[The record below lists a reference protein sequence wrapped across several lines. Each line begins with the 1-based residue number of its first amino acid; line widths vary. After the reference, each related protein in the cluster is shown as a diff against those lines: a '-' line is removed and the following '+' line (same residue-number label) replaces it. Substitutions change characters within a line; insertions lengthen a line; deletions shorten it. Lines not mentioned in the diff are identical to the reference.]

1 MTFDEFAGTRLPAL
15 LRFATALTGDPDLA
29 KDLAQEVLIRASRRW
44 HEIGQLDRPE
54 AYVRKMVVNEYLSW
68 RRRSW
73 RLIPSGMSGH
83 LTGSPSPDP
92 ADGYIERQ
100 ALLAEL
106 AKLSQRRRTALVLRY
121 FEGLSDAEIADVMGC
136 TQSTV
141 RGHVFKAL
149 AALRIELDLPLAN
162 AAPSKETH

>member
-1 MTFDEFAGTRLPAL
+1 MTFDEFAGTRLPAM

-29 KDLAQEVLIRASRRW
+29 KDLVQEVLIRASGRW
-44 HEIGQLDRPE
+44 QKIGQLDRPE
-54 AYVRKMVVNEYLSW
+54 AYIRKMVVNEYLSW

-73 RLIPSGMSGH
+73 RLIPSGMSSH
-83 LTGSPSPDP
+83 LPGRPSPDP

-106 AKLSQRRRTALVLRY
+106 AKLSGLRRTALVLRY
-121 FEGLSDAEIADVMGC
+121 YEGLSYAEIADVMGC

-149 AALRIELDLPLAN
+149 AALRIELDLDAAA
-162 AAPSKETH
+162 AAPGKETH

>member
-1 MTFDEFAGTRLPAL
+1 MTFDEFAGARLPAV
-15 LRFATALTGDPDLA
+15 LRFATALTGDPELA
-29 KDLAQEVLIRASRRW
+29 KDLVQEVLIRVSGRW
-44 HEIGQLDRPE
+44 QEIGQLDRPE
-54 AYVRKMVVNEYLSW
+54 AYIRKMVVNEYLSW

-73 RLIPSGMSGH
+73 RLIPSGMSSH
-83 LTGSPSPDP
+83 LPGRSSPDP

-106 AKLSQRRRTALVLRY
+106 AKLSGLRRTALVLRY
-121 FEGLSDAEIADVMGC
+121 YEGLSYAEIADVMGC

-149 AALRIELDLPLAN
+149 AALRIELDLGAT
-162 AAPSKETH
+162 ATAPSKETY

>member
-1 MTFDEFAGTRLPAL
+1 MTFDEFAGARLPAV

-29 KDLAQEVLIRASRRW
+29 KDLVQEVLIRVSGRW
-44 HEIGQLDRPE
+44 QEIGQLDRPE
-54 AYVRKMVVNEYLSW
+54 AYIRKMVVNEFLSW

-83 LTGSPSPDP
+83 LTGRPSPDP

-106 AKLSQRRRTALVLRY
+106 AKLSRRRRTALVLRY
-121 FEGLSDAEIADVMGC
+121 YEGFSDAEIAEVMGC

-149 AALRIELDLPLAN
+149 AALRIGLGQPLATT
-162 AAPSKETH
+162 ASSKETR

>member
-1 MTFDEFAGTRLPAL
+1 MTFDEFAGTRLPAM

-29 KDLAQEVLIRASRRW
+29 KDLVQEVLIRASGRW
-44 HEIGQLDRPE
+44 QKIGQLDRPE
-54 AYVRKMVVNEYLSW
+54 AYIRKMVVNEYLSW

-83 LTGSPSPDP
+83 LTGRPSPDP

-106 AKLSQRRRTALVLRY
+106 AKLSRRRRTALVLRY
-121 FEGLSDAEIADVMGC
+121 YEGFSDAEIAEVMGC

-149 AALRIELDLPLAN
+149 AAMRIGLGQPLATT
-162 AAPSKETH
+162 APSKETR

>member
-1 MTFDEFAGTRLPAL
+1 MTFDEFADARLPAM
-15 LRFATALTGDPDLA
+15 LRFATALTGDQDLA
-29 KDLAQEVLIRASRRW
+29 KDLVQEVLIRVSGRW
-44 HEIGQLDRPE
+44 QKIGQMACPQC
-54 AYVRKMVVNEYLSW
+54 YVRKMVVNEYLSW

-73 RLIPSGMSGH
+73 RLIPSGMSSQ
-83 LTGSPSPDP
+83 LTRRSSPDP

-106 AKLSQRRRTALVLRY
+106 AKLSLRQRTALVLRY
-121 FEGLSDAEIADVMGC
+121 YEGLSDAEIADVMGC
-136 TQSTV
+136 TPSTV

-149 AALRIELDLPLAN
+149 AALRIQLDSPLAI

>member
-1 MTFDEFAGTRLPAL
+1 MTFDEFAGTRLPAM

-29 KDLAQEVLIRASRRW
+29 KDVVQEVLIRVNGHW
-44 HEIGQLDRPE
+44 PKIGQMDRPE
-54 AYVRKMVVNEYLSW
+54 PYVRKMVVNEYLSW

-73 RLIPSGMSGH
+73 RLIPSGTSSQ
-83 LTGSPSPDP
+83 LTERASADP
-92 ADGYIERQ
+92 TDGLIERQ

-106 AKLSQRRRTALVLRY
+106 AKLSRRQRTAVVLRY
-121 FEGLSDAEIADVMGC
+121 YEGLSDAEIADVMGC

-149 AALRIELDLPLAN
+149 AALRVQLDQPLVT
-162 AAPSKETH
+162 AAPSKETP